1 MSPND
6 KPLVWMAGQVRTPP
20 FSSEARVEAGFL
32 LRRLQKGHVL
42 TMPHSR
48 PMPSIGKGCHGLR
61 IVDGGLSW
69 RIVYFVDRD
78 AVVVLEV
85 FAKKTRA
92 TPKKVIDACTTRLS
106 AYRDARS

>member
-6 KPLVWMAGQVRTPP
+6 KPLVWMAGEVRTPP
-20 FSSEARVEAGFL
+20 FSSEARIEAGFL
-32 LRRLQKGHVL
+32 LRRLQRGHVL

-48 PMPSIGKGCHGLR
+48 PMPSIGKGCHELR
-61 IVDGGLSW
+61 IVDGELSW
-69 RIVYFVDRD
+69 RIVYLADRD
-78 AVVVLEV
+78 AVVVLGV

-92 TPKKVIDACTTRLS
+92 TPKKVIDACKARLG